1 MSERERERENARLRK
16 SVIIKVKLIVFG
28 VNQKSLMIKCH
39 GHPWTHLKPISIHD
53 FQSFSL
59 SLTDSYS
66 LIFSLSLILII

>member
-39 GHPWTHLKPISIHD
+39 PWTHLKPISIHD
-53 FQSFSL
+53 FQ
-59 SLTDSYS
+59 
-66 LIFSLSLILII
+66 